1 MGIANTPRTTSLASV
16 SALAFVVAGLGALGN
31 ETLHQLGS
39 PAVLL
44 DLTLLITYGGVTLGL
59 LGIYSRVAEASRR
72 LSRAGLVAVG
82 ITVVSIAVAVLAK
95 SIFGAEPTGGEV
107 LLSLIVSV
115 AFYLCSSLS
124 FLLFGVASVRTRVP
138 SRAIGSLLLLVV
150 PSRLLVILGV
160 TQVASVL
167 FAVSMLGV
175 GYLLWTGHH
184 PTASRRPRP
193 DSATR

>member
-1 MGIANTPRTTSLASV
+1 MAIANAPRKMSLGSV

-31 ETLHQLGS
+31 EALYQLGS
-39 PAVLL
+39 PAVTL
-44 DLTLLITYGGVTLGL
+44 DLTILITYGGVTLGL

-82 ITVVSIAVAVLAK
+82 ITVVSIAVAVVAK
-95 SIFGAEPTGGEV
+95 SLLGVEPSGVEV
-107 LLSLIVSV
+107 ILSMIVSV
-115 AFYLCSSLS
+115 SFYLCSSLS

-138 SRAIGSLLLLVV
+138 SRAIGYLLLLVV
-150 PSRLLVILGV
+150 PSRVLVILGL

-175 GYLLWTGHH
+175 GYILWIGRH
-184 PTASRRPRP
+184 PTATGRLRP
-193 DSATR
+193 DTATR